1 MIPQDALIELIN
13 SLAASDDA
21 TVLIT
26 DAALNEWSAAAVKVM
41 KKQRLI
47 TRSKPASS
55 AVCPGCE
62 HECVMPVHCVTGASN
77 ETDAFIVCDKRSDT
91 NRVMTDSQRLTQ
103 WQCNAEAICR
113 FVAESL
119 QLRRSEQTSEQAN
132 RWYIGVATG
141 NKRSQMLCLQI
152 DDFCMLVAGSH
163 ALPLADFID
172 YHDGTFSLNNDRIRK
187 LVDTAGTANNRYT
200 PNNVKREARKFDTQ
214 AMYQD
219 WQKAYRKLKKDKP
232 NMSAV
237 WYSQQIAKMEIAQGR
252 DMETIRKNMIA

>member
-1 MIPQDALIELIN
+1 MTPQDVLIELIN
-13 SLAASDDA
+13 RLAASDDT
-21 TVLIT
+21 TVLIS
-26 DAALNEWSAAAVKVM
+26 DAALNEWSAVAVKAM

-55 AVCPGCE
+55 AVCPGCAR
-62 HECVMPVHCVTGASN
+62 ECVMPVHCVTGASN
-77 ETDAFIVCDKRSDT
+77 MTEAFIVCDKRSDT
-91 NRVMTDSQRLTQ
+91 NRVMIDSQRLTQ

-113 FVAESL
+113 FIADSL

-132 RWYIGVATG
+132 RWHIGVATG

-172 YHDGTFSLNNDRIRK
+172 YHEGVFSLNDDRIRK
-187 LVDTAGTANNRYT
+187 LVDSAETVDNRHT
-200 PNNVKREARKFDTQ
+200 PSNAKREVRKLDTQ

-219 WQKAYRKLKKDKP
+219 WQKEYRKLVKGNP
-232 NMSAV
+232 NKSDV

-252 DMETIRKNMIA
+252 DAETIRKHIK